1 MVINFIYIFTL
12 IILFDQFGMVFDYL
26 IIFLVIN
33 FIVIKSISY
42 NKSNFKD
49 LVLIII
55 SSIFLDFITFN
66 YLLSFYLLMF
76 FPFIILNR
84 IIDSFTLSKNHISI
98 ISIIL
103 SFLTLLIVENTFY
116 LNLNFIYIS
125 IIIIIMLLSNLIL
138 LRSNELKF

>member
-1 MVINFIYIFTL
+1 MINFIYIFTL
-12 IILFDQFGMVFDYL
+12 IILFDQIGIIFDYL

-42 NKSNFKD
+42 NKSNLKD

-66 YLLSFYLLMF
+66 YLFSFYLLML

-84 IIDSFTLSKNHISI
+84 IIDSFTLSKNHISF
-98 ISIIL
+98 ISTIL
-103 SFLTLLIVENTFY
+103 SFLIFLILENTFY
-116 LNLNFIYIS
+116 LNLNFIYMATL
-125 IIIIIMLLSNLIL
+125 IIIIFLSNLIL
-138 LRSNELKF
+138 LRSNEFKF

>member
-1 MVINFIYIFTL
+1 MINFIYIFTL

-42 NKSNFKD
+42 DKSNFND

-103 SFLTLLIVENTFY
+103 SFLILLIVEIP
-116 LNLNFIYIS
+116 FI
-125 IIIIIMLLSNLIL
+125 
-138 LRSNELKF
+138 

>member
-1 MVINFIYIFTL
+1 MINFIYIFTL

-33 FIVIKSISY
+33 FIVIKSIHY
-42 NKSNFKD
+42 DKSNFKD

-98 ISIIL
+98 ISITL
-103 SFLTLLIVENTFY
+103 SFLILLIVENTFY
-116 LNLNFIYIS
+116 LNLNFINIS